1 VQNYYNMLTEK
12 ELESVLILAENLQ
25 SGPKA
30 SENNAFADRLEPIL
44 ESPDSKHFLIRLM
57 DVAFRSKNN
66 RRVSDYVLNLFK
78 TEDTH
83 KGLFSAFESFLV
95 ALYRSIG
102 HYFPAISIPLMLKQ
116 IKEVTGPILFF
127 VGDRKF
133 AKQAESRSHEGIKL
147 NVNLIGE
154 ALIGEKEAAQRIK
167 EYCELLRQ
175 PNVDYISIKIST
187 IYSQITT
194 LAHEHSVQILVEKLS
209 VIFDELLA
217 IHKETGVWK
226 FVNLDME
233 EYRDLQMTL
242 DIFKQTLSKEKY
254 KTLKAGIVLQAYL
267 PDSYTEIVKLQ
278 AWAKNRTDNGGS
290 PVKVRLVKGAN
301 MEMEK
306 TEASMEDW
314 EVASYTDKID
324 TDANFKKILLF
335 LLHQEKLE
343 ALNLG
348 IASHNIFDLAFALHI
363 VKQENLNRW
372 VDFEMLEGMANDT
385 VKALLQEEAKIL
397 LYTPIVE
404 KENYNSA
411 IAYLVRRLD
420 EGTQDGN
427 FLKEGFGLHV
437 GSPKWNELKNQFLHS
452 INAIPSVKE
461 GPLRIQ
467 NRLTETFKEQI
478 SFRCVPN
485 TDWTLEHNRKWMNQ
499 EIQAWEAK
507 QLTSI
512 PVISFLEETKH
523 RKHVQIAGWNGLP
536 KWNYEL
542 ADDKDYLDFLNAND
556 DWYLKPSSE
565 RAMLLRKAAVELEK
579 KRGELTSVAVS
590 ELGKTIAELDV
601 EISEAIDFA
610 NYYAASILELEPEV
624 SFDAKQGVNL
634 ILSPWNFPIAIPI
647 GGVLASLAAGKR
659 VILKPSTNAAATAYL
674 TSCCL
679 WEAGISKSAF
689 AFLPTEE
696 KILDQ
701 FLSTGNTFD
710 AVILTGGTDTAQFL
724 LERNLF
730 LNLHAETGGKNS
742 TIITALSDREQAVK
756 NVVQSAFGNAGQ
768 KCSATSLLILEEE
781 VFNDVSFKNLLKDAA
796 SSKSH
801 GDPWK
806 YETQIGP
813 MALPVSAKIKAV
825 LKNTKEEDWLLKPV
839 LKGEF
844 FLSPGIKWGVTKDDF
859 EYNNELFGP
868 ILSVMKAS
876 NLRHAIELA
885 NGVDYGL
892 TSGIES
898 LDKNEV
904 ALWKSEIMAGN
915 LYANRAT
922 TGAIVQRQP
931 FGGMKASNFGF
942 GMKAGGLNYV
952 LQFMHP
958 SKSEVSFNDA
968 KKSFIKW
975 NEELFEKEID
985 YAKIRG
991 QHNLNRYLKPKKVI
1005 VLVDSKTPQIEID
1018 LVKLAM
1024 TTLDLDHEFISLS
1037 NETVNAIETRKLGN
1051 WDEII
1056 SDINHQTVIRSI
1068 MRGTSTETLAS
1079 ICHKKA
1085 IHIYEGQANP
1095 NGRVE
1100 LLKYLTE
1107 QNFSF
1112 NFHRYGNLLGEV

>member
-1 VQNYYNMLTEK
+1 
-12 ELESVLILAENLQ
+12 
-25 SGPKA
+25 
-30 SENNAFADRLEPIL
+30 
-44 ESPDSKHFLIRLM
+44 
-57 DVAFRSKNN
+57 
-66 RRVSDYVLNLFK
+66 
-78 TEDTH
+78 
-83 KGLFSAFESFLV
+83 
-95 ALYRSIG
+95 
-102 HYFPAISIPLMLKQ
+102 
-116 IKEVTGPILFF
+116 
-127 VGDRKF
+127 
-133 AKQAESRSHEGIKL
+133 
-147 NVNLIGE
+147 
-154 ALIGEKEAAQRIK
+154 
-167 EYCELLRQ
+167 
-175 PNVDYISIKIST
+175 
-187 IYSQITT
+187 
-194 LAHEHSVQILVEKLS
+194 
-209 VIFDELLA
+209 
-217 IHKETGVWK
+217 
-226 FVNLDME
+226 
-233 EYRDLQMTL
+233 
-242 DIFKQTLSKEKY
+242 
-254 KTLKAGIVLQAYL
+254 
-267 PDSYTEIVKLQ
+267 
-278 AWAKNRTDNGGS
+278 
-290 PVKVRLVKGAN
+290 
-301 MEMEK
+301 
-306 TEASMEDW
+306 
-314 EVASYTDKID
+314 
-324 TDANFKKILLF
+324 NFKKILLF

-756 NVVQSAFGNAGQ
+756 NVIQSAFGNAGQ